1 MVIASTTVRLELGL
15 GYLLLLPFWIGV
27 IGVLTGRVLGV
38 RIGRWRTFL
47 AAVVGWLVG
56 LVGGA
61 IALGQAHPHPALII
75 PLSVFFGVL
84 AALPVAIALD
94 MVTHGRPG
102 PHRVRRAL
110 RHPVRWL
117 KSVFAPVGRFRELVG
132 NARRENLLLVRY
144 RNPAAL
150 ASPDLARRV
159 RMVLERS
166 GGMFVKFGQIAA
178 TRSDLLPET
187 LTSELSNLHAN
198 VARLSRGEVEGVLGA
213 ELGEP
218 VEQAFGSF
226 DVEPLAAAS
235 IGQTHRASLHD
246 GHPVIVKLQRPG
258 IDEIVRR
265 DSAVLSLVSR
275 QLDRRVE
282 AARRVGIRDLA
293 DELITSIAA

>member
-110 RHPVRWL
+110 RHPVRWV

-132 NARRENLLLVRY
+132 NARRENLLHVRY

-150 ASPDLARRV
+150 ASSDFARRV
-159 RMVLERS
+159 RAVLERS
-166 GGMFVKFGQIAA
+166 GGMFIKFGQIAA

-198 VARLSRGEVEGVLGA
+198 VRRLSTEEVQSVLA
-213 ELGEP
+213 TELAEP
-218 VEQAFGSF
+218 VDKAFANF
-226 DVEPLAAAS
+226 DTDPLAAAS
-235 IGQTHRASLHD
+235 IGQTHKATLHD
-246 GHPVIVKLQRPG
+246 GRSVVAKLQRPG
-258 IDEIVRR
+258 LEDLVRR
-265 DSAVLSLVSR
+265 DSAVLSFVAR

-282 AARRVGIRDLA
+282 VARRVGI
-293 DELITSIAA
+293 